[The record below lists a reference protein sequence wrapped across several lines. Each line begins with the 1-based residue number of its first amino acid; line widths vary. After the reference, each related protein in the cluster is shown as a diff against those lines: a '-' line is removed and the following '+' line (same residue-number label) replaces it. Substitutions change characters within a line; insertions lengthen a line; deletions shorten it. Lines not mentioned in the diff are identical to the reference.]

1 VGEGDLDMQRAYDL
15 IRRNPAANRLNI
27 ELDLRCPL
35 DDMQQALRIERE
47 ALQRSIR
54 WCREVLGIGR
64 TDRDL

>member
-1 VGEGDLDMQRAYDL
+1 MQRAYDL
-15 IRRNPAANRLNI
+15 IRRNPAVNRLNI

-64 TDRDL
+64 AD